1 MCQAEGSANALQ
13 GKHTLICMNKQTGS
27 RWLQPS
33 PDGQIDAWDGYT
45 APPPPSKLGM
55 IIIVCF
61 YHYARGARVN
71 PPPLGFMLN
80 VCDSVHEL
88 KLFLGTPLW
97 DFDTFEPPPT
107 LPTFWLF
114 CFQTSP
120 QWWWTRRLKSAE
132 FFFHSGS
139 TLWHLKKENK
149 TVISFHTFQNNALMR
164 GFAHFKNVGESG
176 KPKVARGRI
185 SGETYTC
192 YISKHNYL
200 PFPGWQCC
208 SAF

>member
-1 MCQAEGSANALQ
+1 MDIQPPTPLQAGYDYYSLFLPLRTGRPCKPSSSWLHAE
-13 GKHTLICMNKQTGS
+13 CMWFCPRIKVVS
-27 RWLQPS
+27 W
-33 PDGQIDAWDGYT
+33 YT
-45 APPPPSKLGM
+45 T
-55 IIIVCF
+55 
-61 YHYARGARVN
+61 
-71 PPPLGFMLN
+71 LGFWH
-80 VCDSVHEL
+80 VW
-88 KLFLGTPLW
+88 T
-97 DFDTFEPPPT
+97 PPT